1 MGEPLSHKELESE
14 LAALAEMVRVVRGLE
29 SFTPA
34 QLQAELLSD
43 RRLRS

>member
-1 MGEPLSHKELESE
+1 
-14 LAALAEMVRVVRGLE
+14 VVRGLE
-29 SFTPA
+29 TFTPA